1 MELKMII
8 YDIVLQLIYY
18 ESKANVIAVV
28 PPLGIVNDTM
38 VVYYRAR
45 YKSSKDEFKVII
57 VT

>member
-1 MELKMII
+1 MII

-45 YKSSKDEFKVII
+45 YQSSKDEFKVII